1 MVTESV
7 VGEVVLEVPNNRVK
21 MVSAVDSIHN
31 ASPESKAVRMERFW
45 KHLRR
50 QVTHNHF
57 FQTMER
63 LMDAVLSFFQDM
75 AASPESVRSV
85 AGLAA

>member
-1 MVTESV
+1 
-7 VGEVVLEVPNNRVK
+7 
-21 MVSAVDSIHN
+21 
-31 ASPESKAVRMERFW
+31 
-45 KHLRR
+45 LRR

-63 LMDAVLSFFQDM
+63 LMHAVDSFFQDM
-75 AASPESVRSV
+75 AASPDLVRSV